1 MPVKEADPA
10 AVSLDAA
17 FAQAMGAP
25 PKPKGPAAPPEV
37 DHEAPHGR
45 DEDGKPLEPYGRNKD
60 GSIRKSAAGR
70 KSKDDAARVAP
81 AAQAAAKH
89 AVAALPE
96 PVNYVPG
103 LTETADAA
111 WMVLSV
117 TGKIGPELPLVGR
130 MVPGRKIAAQAAVFR
145 QHAGGLVGAL
155 QYASQH
161 NATAAKWAER
171 LTRGEVTWTLMFGL
185 MVMPFAVQSAA
196 LWKLKDGQALGGDA
210 GGPTLADLE
219 QRNSDDLDQFMALM
233 AAQLGQA
240 SGEAEAAAAAGATIG
255 QADGGP
261 VLVYTGGSNGPVPQ
275 A

>member
-70 KSKDDAARVAP
+70 KSKDDAARTAP

-89 AVAALPE
+89 AVAAVPE

-103 LTETADAA
+103 LTETADGA

-117 TGKIGPELPLVGR
+117 TAKVGPELPLVGR
-130 MVPGRKIAAQAAVFR
+130 LIPGRKIAAQATVFR
-145 QHAGGLVGAL
+145 QNAPSLVGAL

-161 NATAAKWAER
+161 NAAAARWAER
-171 LTRGEVTWTLMFGL
+171 LTRAEVTWTLMFGL
-185 MVMPFAVQSAA
+185 MVMPFAIQSAA
-196 LWKLKDGQALGGDA
+196 LWKLKDGEALGGDA

-233 AAQLGQA
+233 AAQLGAASAQA
-240 SGEAEAAAAAGATIG
+240 QTAAEMVTAEG
-255 QADGGP
+255 QAEGG
-261 VLVYTGGSNGPVPQ
+261 VNGSVPQ